1 MIDITAKPCSVQIW
15 ANSHHIVDETLHNL
29 EKLTEQDKKV
39 LTPHKEERRTRV
51 ISEQNFRNLCQPVS
65 TILTHLKELCNIYT
79 GETCSEKTNVNK
91 FYEIRTEFMLEFQR
105 GLPEG
110 FYSRLS
116 SRVISMVKGKGTKKK
131 DEIVE
136 MYNTELIF

>member
-1 MIDITAKPCSVQIW
+1 MIDITAKPCSLQIW

-29 EKLTEQDKKV
+29 AKLTEQDKKV

-105 GLPEG
+105 GLPKDFILDCPAES
-110 FYSRLS
+110 YPWLK
-116 SRVISMVKGKGTKKK
+116 VKGQRQKMK
-131 DEIVE
+131 
-136 MYNTELIF
+136 

>member
-1 MIDITAKPCSVQIW
+1 MIDITAKPCSLQIW

-29 EKLTEQDKKV
+29 AKLTEQDKKV

-91 FYEIRTEFMLEFQR
+91 FYEIRTEFM
-105 GLPEG
+105 
-110 FYSRLS
+110 S